1 MDELIELL
9 RSIVN
14 SYPKGID
21 NNTCIQK
28 LYQIYI
34 LQNLRHSYAELSR
47 FFDEL
52 LGDQRD
58 FLIYKLDSILK
69 DIDECN
75 YDTEVPKESVENL
88 EKHIG
93 KLADHLQLESIRIS
107 RFEIIRHLESKM
119 SQNRI
124 ETQKIAD
131 DTQKIADKTKM
142 ISDESKK
149 IIEENKAEMENLNDE
164 IKNINTQIVS
174 VIGIFTGIVITI
186 FGSMSLFSSVFSNLD
201 TVSGF
206 KLTLISLII
215 GFLTFNIIVFMFA
228 AISHLVGKPLMIA
241 SKNIAISNYIKKV
254 FWFVNIVTI
263 IFIVIVSALWI
274 CFELELHTQ
283 IIQ

>member
-9 RSIVN
+9 RSIVD

-28 LYQIYI
+28 LYKIYI

-69 DIDECN
+69 DIDDCN
-75 YDTEVPKESVENL
+75 YDTEVPKESIENL

-131 DTQKIADKTKM
+131 KTKM

-149 IIEENKAEMENLNDE
+149 IIEKNKTEMKKLNNE

-228 AISHLVGKPLMIA
+228 AISHLVGKPLMVV
-241 SKNIAISNYIKKV
+241 SKSNTISNYIKKV

-263 IFIVIVSALWI
+263 IFIVIVSSLWI
-274 CFELELHTQ
+274 YFELFK
-283 IIQ
+283 